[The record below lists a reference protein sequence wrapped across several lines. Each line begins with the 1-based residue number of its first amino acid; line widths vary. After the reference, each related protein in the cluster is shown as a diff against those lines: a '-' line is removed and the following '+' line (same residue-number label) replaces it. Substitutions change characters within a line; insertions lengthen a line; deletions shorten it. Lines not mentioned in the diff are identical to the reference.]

1 MEIFVTGI
9 LISLTLCVFI
19 AIPFA
24 CRCIFG
30 GQDTSLIRSV
40 SSSNTY
46 GSL

>member
-9 LISLTLCVFI
+9 LISLTLCVFV

-30 GQDTSLIRSV
+30 RQDTGLIRSV

>member
-1 MEIFVTGI
+1 MEIVVTGI
-9 LISLTLCVFI
+9 LISLTLCVFV
-19 AIPFA
+19 AIPLV

-40 SSSNTY
+40 SASNNY